1 MFNRIIDVREE
12 NDYTQKKIAEILKV
26 SGALVSQWE
35 HEKEI
40 ISLIKLNEFANYFD
54 VSLDYLAGFSDIKKY
69 KNSRNELDKSLIG
82 KRVREVRKNNGLT
95 IRDLARILNTSSS
108 TISGYETGKTLLL
121 TSFAYEIAKRY
132 NVSLDWLCGKID

>member
-1 MFNRIIDVREE
+1 MFNRIVDVREE
-12 NDYTQKKIAEILKV
+12 NDYTQKKIAEILKI
-26 SGALVSQWE
+26 SGASVSQWE

-54 VSLDYLAGFSDIKKY
+54 VSLDYLAGFTDIKNY
-69 KNSRNELDKSLIG
+69 KNSRKILDKSLIG

-95 IRDLARILNTSSS
+95 VRDLAGILNTSSS
-108 TISGYETGKTLLL
+108 TISGYETGKTLIL

>member
-12 NDYTQKKIAEILKV
+12 NDYTQKKIAEILKI
-26 SGALVSQWE
+26 SRALVSQWE

-54 VSLDYLAGFSDIKKY
+54 VSLDYLAGFTDIKNY
-69 KNSRNELDKSLIG
+69 KNSRNILDKSLIG

-95 IRDLARILNTSSS
+95 VRDLARILNTSSS
-108 TISGYETGKTLLL
+108 TISGYETGKTLIL
-121 TSFAYEIAKRY
+121 TSFAHEIAKRY